1 MPVRSHSNKPFSP
14 PDVEVPVLGHDIPPC
29 YLIEKW
35 LLMMRDE
42 QQHISENRIWSRTA
56 IVPTRPFPLLLM
68 TIAVSG
74 DESISSLKLPSL
86 PLRIIPSR
94 ISGFLETLGSSGVSL
109 DIMGICRVLL
119 LSL

>member
-1 MPVRSHSNKPFSP
+1 MLVRSHSNKPFSP
-14 PDVEVPVLGHDIPPC
+14 PDVEVPLLGPDISSC

-35 LLMMRDE
+35 LLVMCDE
-42 QQHISENRIWSRTA
+42 QQHTSENRIWSRTA

-74 DESISSLKLPSL
+74 DETISSLKVPSL

-94 ISGFLETLGSSGVSL
+94 ILGVLEILGSSRVSL
-109 DIMGICRVLL
+109 DIMGICRVL
-119 LSL
+119 